1 MPRRARL
8 MLPDVAVHV
17 IQRGNNRAACFVSDE
32 DRRFYL
38 FHLSRMLPKTGCLL
52 HAFCLMTNHVHLL
65 LTTAEVKGCGLLMK
79 SIGELYA
86 RYFNKSHKRSG
97 YLWEG
102 RYKSCLVQAEDYV
115 LACYRYVDL
124 NPVRGGLVRRADEYP
139 WSSYRFNAI
148 GDASGLLSPHGE
160 YLRLGNT
167 PAERQ
172 AMYREL
178 IAEVQGQETL
188 QQIRNAANGG
198 YVLGSAAFRSAMAR
212 ALGRRVDRAS
222 AGRPV
227 RQPVA
232 SEQSDL
238 LLGE

>member
-1 MPRRARL
+1 

-17 IQRGNNRAACFVSDE
+17 IQRGNNRAACFVSND

-38 FHLSRMLPKTGCLL
+38 FHLARMLPKTGCLL

-65 LTTAEVKGCGLLMK
+65 LTAAELKGCGLLMK

-86 RYFNKSHKRSG
+86 RYFNKSYKRSG

-102 RYKSCLVQAEDYV
+102 RFKSCLVQSEDYV
-115 LACYRYVDL
+115 LTCYRYIDL
-124 NPVRGGLVRRADEYP
+124 NPVRGGLARRGDEYP
-139 WSSYRFNAI
+139 WSSYRFNAM
-148 GDASGLLSPHGE
+148 GDASGFLSPHDE
-160 YLRLGNT
+160 YVRLGSA

-178 IAEVQGQETL
+178 IAEVQGRETL
-188 QQIRNAANGG
+188 QEIRNATNGG
-198 YVLGSAAFRSAMAR
+198 YALGSAAFRSAMAR
-212 ALGRRVDRAS
+212 ALGRRVDRGS

-227 RQPVA
+227 RQRAA
-232 SEQSDL
+232 SEQPDL
-238 LLGE
+238 LSEE

>member
-1 MPRRARL
+1 
-8 MLPDVAVHV
+8 
-17 IQRGNNRAACFVSDE
+17 VSDE

-38 FHLSRMLPKTGCLL
+38 FHLSRMLPKAGCLL

-65 LTTAEVKGCGLLMK
+65 LTAAELEGCGLLMK

-86 RYFNKSHKRSG
+86 RYFNKSYKRSG

-102 RYKSCLVQAEDYV
+102 RYKSCLVQSEVYV
-115 LACYRYVDL
+115 LSCYRYIDL
-124 NPVRGGLVRRADEYP
+124 NPVRAGLARRADEYP

-178 IAEVQGQETL
+178 VAEVQGRETL
-188 QQIRNAANGG
+188 QEIRSATRGG

-212 ALGRRVDRAS
+212 ALGRRVDRGT
-222 AGRPV
+222 AGRRV
-227 RQPVA
+227 RQPA
-232 SEQSDL
+232 AGEQPDL
-238 LLGE
+238 LSGE